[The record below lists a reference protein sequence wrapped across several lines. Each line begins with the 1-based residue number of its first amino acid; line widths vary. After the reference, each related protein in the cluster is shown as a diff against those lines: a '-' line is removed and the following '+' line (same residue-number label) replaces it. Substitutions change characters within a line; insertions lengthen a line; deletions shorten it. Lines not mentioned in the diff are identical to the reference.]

1 MTPQPTDAW
10 RSAISKRIGV
20 CAMVLALWSA
30 GIFARLVY
38 LQVLQHD
45 DLARRAERQQ
55 MRTVESPAKR
65 ADIVDRNGQLLAYS
79 VEADTIYAVPT
90 EIGDPLKA
98 AAALC
103 GALDDC
109 TGKDRAALADRIRKG
124 RAFVYVRR
132 QVSPEQARRVAEL
145 QLGGVGF
152 LKENRRFYPN
162 KSLAAHVLGHV
173 GIDNVGL
180 GGIEAAYDSTIKG
193 RPGTV
198 LIHVDAKRR
207 AFSRTERK
215 PTTGATLELTID
227 EQVQHIVERE
237 LREGVQLTGA
247 AGASAVVMDPFT
259 GELLAMASYPTFNPN
274 AFRQS
279 TDAGRRNRAIQDL
292 YEPGSTFKIITASA
306 ALEEQLVRPNDLID
320 VNPGYI
326 KFGSRVIRDDH
337 RYSVLSFE
345 DVVAFSSNVGA
356 IKAGLRLGPDR
367 FMRYVRAFGFGSQLS
382 ADFRGENPGIVWD
395 AAALTDS
402 ALASTLIGYQVG
414 VTPLQMATAVS
425 AVANGGEVLQPRV
438 VRAVT
443 RDGVRTEVEKKVLR
457 RAISQHTAAQLV
469 PMLEAVVAKGTAK
482 VAQMD
487 GYTVAGKTGT
497 AKKLVNGSYRG
508 HSDYNAS
515 FVGFVPSRNPRFT
528 IVVVVDSP
536 RKVSIYGGAVAAPIF
551 KRISEAMVQYEG
563 VPRTINPDPP
573 VVIVR
578 ASDTE
583 PQAAPLPAS
592 GKEAVALLSATPP
605 NVVPDVSGLSA
616 REALRTLAQVGL
628 TPRVHGAGFVVAQ
641 DPVAGTPLPNDPIAV
656 LWLARAK
663 RGQSDTAQAHHS
675 ALENTRRGPR
685 VAGRSL
691 HSPEAEPRQS
701 P

>member
-1 MTPQPTDAW
+1 VIQPSTGAW
-10 RSAISKRIGV
+10 RTVVSKRLYV
-20 CAMVLALWSA
+20 CAVVLALWSVA
-30 GIFARLVY
+30 IFGRLLY

-45 DLARRAERQQ
+45 DFARRAEKQQ
-55 MRTVESPAKR
+55 QRTVEAPAKR

-90 EIGDPLKA
+90 DIGDPIQA
-98 AAALC
+98 SIALC
-103 GALDDC
+103 RALDDC
-109 TGKDRAALADRIRKG
+109 TAKDRAALADRIRRGK
-124 RAFVYVRR
+124 AFVYVRR
-132 QVSPEQARRVAEL
+132 QVSPEQKRRVAEL
-145 QLGGVGF
+145 ELGGVGF
-152 LKENRRFYPN
+152 LKENKRFYPN
-162 KSLAAHVLGHV
+162 KTLAAHVLGHV

-237 LREGVQLTGA
+237 LREGVVWSGA
-247 AGASAVVMDPFT
+247 AAASAIVMDPFT
-259 GELLAMASYPTFNPN
+259 GELLALASYPTFNPN

-306 ALEEQLVRPNDLID
+306 ALEERVVRPQDRID
-320 VNPGYI
+320 VSTGSI
-326 KFGSRVIRDDH
+326 KFAGSVIRDDH
-337 RYSVLSFE
+337 RYSVLTFE
-345 DVVAFSSNVGA
+345 DVVAYSSNVGA
-356 IKAGLRLGPDR
+356 IKAGLRLGPER
-367 FMRYVRAFGFGSQLS
+367 FTRYVRAFGFGAPLS
-382 ADFRGENPGIVWD
+382 PDFRGENPGIVWD
-395 AAALTDS
+395 ANALTER

-443 RDGVRTEVEKKVLR
+443 RDGVRTEVERKVIR
-457 RAISQHTAAQLV
+457 RAISQRTAAQLL
-469 PMLEAVVAKGTAK
+469 PMLEAVVEKGTAK

-487 GYTVAGKTGT
+487 GFTVAGKTGT

-515 FVGFVPSRNPRFT
+515 FVGFVPSRSPRFT

-536 RKVSIYGGAVAAPIF
+536 HRVSPYGGVVAAPIF
-551 KRISEAMVQYEG
+551 KRISEAVLRYEG
-563 VPRTINPDPP
+563 VPRTINPVPP
-573 VVIVR
+573 VVVVR
-578 ASDTE
+578 ADE
-583 PQAAPLPAS
+583 PRAAVDARQTTVVQSGGVTPAIS
-592 GKEAVALLSATPP
+592 LD
-605 NVVPDVSGLSA
+605 VVPDVGGLSA
-616 REALRTLAQVGL
+616 REALRTMAEVGL

-641 DPVAGTPLPNDPIAV
+641 DPVAGTLLPNDPIAV
-656 LWLARAK
+656 LWLGRRPRA
-663 RGQSDTAQAHHS
+663 APA
-675 ALENTRRGPR
+675 GPG
-685 VAGRSL
+685 A
-691 HSPEAEPRQS
+691 P
-701 P
+701 